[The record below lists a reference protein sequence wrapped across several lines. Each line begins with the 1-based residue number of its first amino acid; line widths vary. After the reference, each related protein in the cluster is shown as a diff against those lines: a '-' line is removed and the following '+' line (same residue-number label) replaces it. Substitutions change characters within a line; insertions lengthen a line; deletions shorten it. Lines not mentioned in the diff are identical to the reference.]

1 MCVFF
6 SHKKG
11 SKKTGLTPTSNFPGG
26 PLEEAQTRVPTCHI
40 CHVCHIC
47 LCHVGFSNFTEVL
60 AQSCCKTFKASKS
73 SKYSKR
79 YFQQRLPW
87 FRWYADIRRYA
98 HAQHLLTAV
107 DLTCFLVSGPTESRL
122 LSSVS
127 GRCIGALVGHQTLQ
141 EAFGGCRSDSSV
153 WPGVPPLV
161 RHSDQ
166 TCLKHEWIR
175 TNEHGFRSA
184 TRNRE
189 KIFRFLWIC
198 ISLSLCLDSFCLPIA
213 MRSSFVCLLFKHL
226 VFLILVVKGQETR
239 FPKRLSLDETMKQ
252 GWSLRWNVAVAI
264 MRTMPFAK
272 AIWVIL
278 ATSELCL
285 PRGPQHVTPY
295 QIVKHQT
302 LNPKKTRVL
311 ARLRSYAL
319 MQWDPI
325 DSWQY
330 ERISKLAQTDRMIP
344 HDRLSHQVTSR
355 QFPSIQ
361 LGGQSFCWTWAVR
374 NRKGLR
380 GCDSRLRA

>member
-198 ISLSLCLDSFCLPIA
+198 ISLSLFGFVLPSHCHEILFCLPPLQA
-213 MRSSFVCLLFKHL
+213 PCFSHTGCERSRNSFPQTF
-226 VFLILVVKGQETR
+226 VVGWNDETR
-239 FPKRLSLDETMKQ
+239 MKFTMKRSRCHNADNAICQ
-252 GWSLRWNVAVAI
+252 G
-264 MRTMPFAK
+264 
-272 AIWVIL
+272 
-278 ATSELCL
+278 
-285 PRGPQHVTPY
+285 Y
-295 QIVKHQT
+295 
-302 LNPKKTRVL
+302 
-311 ARLRSYAL
+311 
-319 MQWDPI
+319 
-325 DSWQY
+325 
-330 ERISKLAQTDRMIP
+330 
-344 HDRLSHQVTSR
+344 LSHLGDKWALLTSR
-355 QFPSIQ
+355 TTARDTIPNRQASNIESQ
-361 LGGQSFCWTWAVR
+361 KDKGSRQASFLCTYAVR
-374 NRKGLR
+374 SNRFVTIWKNIKIGPNGSHDSVWSIVPPSDLPTISVNSTWRSIILLDMSCAQQKGVAGLR
-380 GCDSRLRA
+380 FQT